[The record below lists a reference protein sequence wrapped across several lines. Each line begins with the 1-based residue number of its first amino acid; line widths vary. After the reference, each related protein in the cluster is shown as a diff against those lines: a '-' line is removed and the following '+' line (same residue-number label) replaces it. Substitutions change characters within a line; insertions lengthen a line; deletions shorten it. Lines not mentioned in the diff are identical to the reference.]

1 MHGKE
6 NKKLSL
12 PITKHVTLEA
22 ELVNKLEDSLYLYR
36 VANYKEL
43 HQDKEAQKEISAW
56 IHKADIAEIAK
67 EKKAISLRK
76 QRASMYDEFSEMNYL

>member
-12 PITKHVTLEA
+12 PITKHVTLEV
-22 ELVNKLEDSLYLYR
+22 EWVNKLEDSLYLYR
-36 VANYKEL
+36 VVNYKEL

-56 IHKADIAEIAK
+56 VQKGNIEEVVKM
-67 EKKAISLRK
+67 KKAISLRK